1 MTEDQILQR
10 VAESQK
16 RVFSDIDSSKQGNAS
31 QGFQIVGANGLN
43 VQQQGNQIAIS
54 GDSSALQGA
63 RGERGEEGPQG
74 LEGPQGIQGVAGQD
88 GGEGPEGPEG
98 SEGPRGP
105 EGPEGPKGDTG
116 NEGPQGVGIVSAA
129 VSQNLSF
136 TFTLTDGSTIT
147 TNALI
152 GGDGVLAVE
161 GGALT
166 VLQTQSC
173 N

>member
-31 QGFQIVGANGLN
+31 QGFQVVGANGLN

-54 GDSSALQGA
+54 GDTSALQGSKGD
-63 RGERGEEGPQG
+63 RGERGQGGATGPQG
-74 LEGPQGIQGVAGQD
+74 LQGPQGAGII
-88 GGEGPEGPEG
+88 
-98 SEGPRGP
+98 SAVV
-105 EGPEGPKGDTG
+105 
-116 NEGPQGVGIVSAA
+116 NEDF
-129 VSQNLSF
+129 SF

-147 TNALI
+147 TNAL
-152 GGDGVLAVE
+152 
-161 GGALT
+161 
-166 VLQTQSC
+166 QTQSC